1 MLHISFCSDTLVH
14 CDAFY
19 LLFIYISGLLCYI
32 YLFVQMVVVVRPNAG
47 QICACET
54 LVEGQW
60 AEIFILDQG
69 ALQRHSYLTRKLC
82 KSIHTRS
89 GCSVKETASKSVH

>member
-1 MLHISFCSDTLVH
+1 MFGYILVH

-32 YLFVQMVVVVRPNAG
+32 SLFVQMMVVVRPNAG
-47 QICACET
+47 QICACKT
-54 LVEGQW
+54 LVEGHW

-69 ALQRHSYLTRKLC
+69 ALQRYSYSTRVQGALQRYLHSTRVIC
-82 KSIHTRS
+82 K
-89 GCSVKETASKSVH
+89 GNCQ